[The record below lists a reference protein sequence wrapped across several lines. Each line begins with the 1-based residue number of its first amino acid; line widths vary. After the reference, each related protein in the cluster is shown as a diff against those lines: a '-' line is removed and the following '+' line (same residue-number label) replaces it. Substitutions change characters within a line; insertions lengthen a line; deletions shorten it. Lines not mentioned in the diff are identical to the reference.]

1 MNIYKSMKG
10 MAGFPWF
17 HQAIRSSTMLYII
30 VFLIL
35 VMETTAMSFLKEYSE
50 TSGTVALGLGIAC
63 YMGVSLLL
71 IRSFR
76 YEGMGI
82 VNVLWSAFSVIF
94 VVAVGIFL
102 FQETISGIETIGI
115 AFVLSGVVLLRSR
128 QPQDVTRGGRCL
140 HQPATLP

>member
-1 MNIYKSMKG
+1 
-10 MAGFPWF
+10 MAEIPWF
-17 HQAIRSSTMLYII
+17 HRTIRSTTMLYFI

-35 VMETTAMSFLKEYSE
+35 LTETTAMSFLKEYSE
-50 TSGTVALGLGIAC
+50 TSSTLALLIGIAC
-63 YMGVSLLL
+63 YMVVSLLL

-102 FQETISGIETIGI
+102 FGETISKIEAVGI

-128 QPQDVTRGGRCL
+128 QPQKITRGGRCL
-140 HQPATLP
+140 HQPVTLP